1 MDITVTVEQE
11 ASRRV
16 IPTRSRKWAV
26 DTAHRLQQMG
36 ATPNAISMAS
46 VLFAAIGCALYIAS
60 GHVGDGS
67 RATLLILAALAI
79 PLRLLCNMLDGMLA
93 VEGQLQSPTG
103 DLFNELPD
111 RFSDALLLAG
121 AGYAISGTEY
131 GVLIGWIAAILAI
144 LTAYVRTL
152 GVAQGLRNHFDGPM
166 AKPQRMHVLIAAT
179 LLSLLEP
186 VFDWSTGIVLFIG
199 LAIIALGSALTIA
212 IRLRIIAA
220 ELNAS

>member
-1 MDITVTVEQE
+1 MGNTVTVEQE

-26 DTAHRLQQMG
+26 DTARRLQQMG

-46 VLFAAIGCALYIAS
+46 VLFAAIGCAMYIAS
-60 GHVGDGS
+60 GRVGDGP
-67 RATLLILAALAI
+67 RAALLILAALSI

-121 AGYAISGTEY
+121 AGYAISGMDY
-131 GVLIGWIAAILAI
+131 GSLVGWIAATLAI

-152 GVAQGLRNHFDGPM
+152 GAAQGLRNHFDGPM

-186 VFDWSTGIVLFIG
+186 VFDWPTGMMLLIG

-212 IRLRIIAA
+212 IRLRVIAA
-220 ELNAS
+220 KLNAS